1 MIPAKLREKDPG
13 QLQADLEALRI
24 ELKNL
29 RFQKVKGE
37 LKNTHKIKAAKKD
50 IARLLTILGEK
61 K

>member
-1 MIPAKLREKDPG
+1 MKAVKLREKDQS
-13 QLQADLEALRI
+13 QLLADLAALRL

-37 LKNTHKIKAAKKD
+37 LKNTHQIKAAKKD
-50 IARLLTILGEK
+50 IARILTVWGEK